1 MAEFIEVMEMILENV
16 TEIAEVLFAVIGV
29 LIIIVNFFKGLYY
42 YLKND
47 KTSKFVLAE
56 GYTMGLEFLMAGEIL
71 HTVIAK
77 DLSSVI
83 FVGAIV
89 VVRVALTLLLHW
101 EVQCEKKEEKEER
114 EEAEKHLKQS

>member
-1 MAEFIEVMEMILENV
+1 MAEFIEVMERILENI

-29 LIIIVNFFKGLYY
+29 VIIIVNFFKGLVL
-42 YLKND
+42 YLKNNR
-47 KTSKFVLAE
+47 TSKFVLAE

-83 FVGAIV
+83 FVCAIV

-114 EEAEKHLKQS
+114 EEAEKQH

>member
-1 MAEFIEVMEMILENV
+1 MAEFIEIMEMILENV
-16 TEIAEVLFAVIGV
+16 AEIAEVVFAVVGV
-29 LIIIVNFFKGLYY
+29 LIILVNFFKGLYY

-47 KTSKFVLAE
+47 KRSKFVLAE
-56 GYTMGLEFLMAGEIL
+56 GYTMGLEFLMAGEII

-83 FVGAIV
+83 FVGAVV

-114 EEAEKHLKQS
+114 EEAERHMK